1 MDSRTE
7 YYTKKADEQLKKEY
21 NSMSEQS
28 TNNWNDEIETMLNE
42 IRKNCIDLEQHHKN
56 KYFGIKKICIWFKLP
71 VIVLS
76 SINALVAVSL
86 TNYIKQD
93 YISGANATIS
103 FIIGTLTSVSL
114 YLKIEDRLETELDAS
129 KHYHKL
135 AIEIFKTLSLKIDD
149 RGTEGGVFL
158 STCFNE
164 YIKLFE
170 KSNLTDI
177 DFSDKLKLDLP
188 IGVKIVE

>member
-1 MDSRTE
+1 
-7 YYTKKADEQLKKEY
+7 
-21 NSMSEQS
+21 
-28 TNNWNDEIETMLNE
+28 
-42 IRKNCIDLEQHHKN
+42 
-56 KYFGIKKICIWFKLP
+56 
-71 VIVLS
+71 
-76 SINALVAVSL
+76 VSL

-170 KSNLTDI
+170 KSNLTDV

-188 IGVKIVE
+188 IGVKVVE